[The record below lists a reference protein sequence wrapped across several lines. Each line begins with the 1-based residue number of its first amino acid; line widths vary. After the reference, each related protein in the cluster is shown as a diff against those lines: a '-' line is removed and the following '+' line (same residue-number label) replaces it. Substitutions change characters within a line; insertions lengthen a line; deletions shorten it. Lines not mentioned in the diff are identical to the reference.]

1 MRAGGVT
8 TPEIRR
14 RVPSCQREDD
24 GGEHE
29 HDTSIRVVQ
38 TTPSSNLLSSQ
49 AASQGRS
56 YRKAVPTACE
66 EDGKADGAG
75 AGSMYLEQVA
85 LSYRGQIPTHQKS
98 NIAESVTSA
107 SGNGLPDHNGKV
119 MPPYQR
125 REGSDDKSCSLDPPF
140 SPSPS
145 DVTQTVPLPSS
156 QHEGSLL
163 SSSSAS
169 TTLAEIGRSLQ
180 WSQKF
185 PQGRHLSRATSIAT
199 KVHDG
204 YANESS
210 SIGSKLSE
218 ARAGL
223 RLLAKRREE
232 VAEDEESKTRERRWG
247 KHKWILFVSV
257 IVVFAYGTLGL
268 TYSLMTW
275 AGAWD
280 GARLSVIV
288 DPDIV
293 IRGWQDRRGPSGTLS
308 SSPPSLHSVLSVASS
323 LCLLTSIVGLS
334 GTILNSRPILA
345 LYSFLLWPSLLSM
358 LSVGYTGYKRN
369 NLRLDLKL
377 NQTWSRYLNDLA
389 RLQVQELVR

>member
-1 MRAGGVT
+1 MWAGGVT

-14 RVPSCQREDD
+14 RVPSCQREGD

-38 TTPSSNLLSSQ
+38 TTPLSALLSSQ

-56 YRKAVPTACE
+56 DRKAVPIACE
-66 EDGKADGAG
+66 EDGEVDGAG
-75 AGSMYLEQVA
+75 AGS
-85 LSYRGQIPTHQKS
+85 
-98 NIAESVTSA
+98 N
-107 SGNGLPDHNGKV
+107 
-119 MPPYQR
+119 
-125 REGSDDKSCSLDPPF
+125 DKSCSLDPPF
-140 SPSPS
+140 SPNPLG
-145 DVTQTVPLPSS
+145 VTHTVSLPSS

-169 TTLAEIGRSLQ
+169 STLAGIGRSLQ

-185 PQGRHLSRATSIAT
+185 PQGRHLSRATSITT
-199 KVHDG
+199 KGYDG

-210 SIGSKLSE
+210 SISSKLSE

-247 KHKWILFVSV
+247 KHKWTLFVSV
-257 IVVFAYGTLGL
+257 LVVFSYGTLGL
-268 TYSLMTW
+268 TYSLLTW
-275 AGAWD
+275 AGVWD
-280 GARLSVIV
+280 GAQVSIIV
-288 DPDIV
+288 DPDI
-293 IRGWQDRRGPSGTLS
+293 IICGWQDRRGPSGTLS
-308 SSPPSLHSVLSVASS
+308 SILLSPGLAHRSVLSVASS

-358 LSVGYTGYKRN
+358 LSVGYTGYRRN

-377 NQTWSRYLNDLA
+377 NQTWSRYLNDLT